1 MYLTIWIFLTKI
13 LVLLEGQAVF
23 LLTVIHNGYFFEIFI
38 QEPHGFMASLIIF
51 NVILVINLKK
61 GIFASYQQ
69 LLDWKEKRNGEVALL
84 IEGARRIDLSSAL
97 HDAFIVNKRSVI

>member
-1 MYLTIWIFLTKI
+1 MFRGKKKIVYLTIWIFLTKI

-61 GIFASYQQ
+61 VYICIIINLKKVYYIKIKY
-69 LLDWKEKRNGEVALL
+69 LKKV
-84 IEGARRIDLSSAL
+84 
-97 HDAFIVNKRSVI
+97 

>member
-1 MYLTIWIFLTKI
+1 MYLTICIFLTKI

-38 QEPHGFMASLIIF
+38 QKPHGFMASLIFF

-61 GIFASYQQ
+61 VYICIIINLKKVYYIKIKY
-69 LLDWKEKRNGEVALL
+69 LKKV
-84 IEGARRIDLSSAL
+84 
-97 HDAFIVNKRSVI
+97 

>member
-1 MYLTIWIFLTKI
+1 MKNCSEAKKIVCLTIWIFLTKI

-38 QEPHGFMASLIIF
+38 QKPHGFMASLIIF

-61 GIFASYQQ
+61 VYIC
-69 LLDWKEKRNGEVALL
+69 
-84 IEGARRIDLSSAL
+84 
-97 HDAFIVNKRSVI
+97 IVINLKKVYCVKIKYLKKV

>member
-1 MYLTIWIFLTKI
+1 MYLTILIFLTKI

-61 GIFASYQQ
+61 VYICIIINLKKVYYIKIKY
-69 LLDWKEKRNGEVALL
+69 LKKV
-84 IEGARRIDLSSAL
+84 
-97 HDAFIVNKRSVI
+97 